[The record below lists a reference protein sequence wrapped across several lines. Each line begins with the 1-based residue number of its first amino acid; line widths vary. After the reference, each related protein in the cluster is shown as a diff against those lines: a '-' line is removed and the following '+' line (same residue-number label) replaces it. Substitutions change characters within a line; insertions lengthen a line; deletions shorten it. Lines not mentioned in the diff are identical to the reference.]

1 MVLQLK
7 EEYMFF
13 GSETRRRVE
22 EVIAEARDPD
32 HRDRWM
38 DYVMWLIYHVLNH
51 PEDKPVLMREI
62 NSIKRLGSGR
72 EFPGEVASSHNLPGS
87 VRLYSET
94 YPEDERMLRALKRL
108 ESEGLIK
115 NKYDHAFI
123 MQKCNEAADAP
134 YFDSPQSYINYIK
147 LFALRDMPSSD
158 SIEKKRNATMGK
170 HPQWTFTDSSGKDST
185 EALRRN
191 NLATRFYELF
201 IKGDDNRRQ
210 IR

>member
-1 MVLQLK
+1 MALQLK
-7 EEYMFF
+7 EEYMYF
-13 GSETRRRVE
+13 GSETLRRVE

-38 DYVMWLIYHVLNH
+38 DYVMWLQHQALCS
-51 PEDKPVLMREI
+51 PEDQTVLMCEI

-72 EFPGEVASSHNLPGS
+72 VFPGEVASSHNLPGS

-115 NKYDHAFI
+115 HKYDHAYI

-147 LFALRDMPSSD
+147 SFVLSKIPSSD
-158 SIEKKRNATMGK
+158 SIENKRNATMGK

-191 NLATRFYELF
+191 KLATRFYELF
-201 IKGDDNRRQ
+201 INGDDNRRQ